1 MLNEEKDYS
10 QAYMPIWRR
19 QIIILLVVLVF
30 AIGGIIAAVL
40 GNKTL
45 FFILFGVA
53 IVTSVISSSILKCP
67 ACGCNICW
75 NTKTRGYGTQPF
87 ALVPFDKRCPRCGA
101 ILRK

>member
-1 MLNEEKDYS
+1 MINEEKDYS
-10 QAYMPIWRR
+10 QIYMPIWRR

-30 AIGGIIAAVL
+30 AISGIIAAAL

-53 IVTSVISSSILKCP
+53 IVTGGISSFILKCP
-67 ACGCNICW
+67 ACGCNIW
-75 NTKTRGYGTQPF
+75 LNTRARVPPF
-87 ALVPFDKRCPRCGA
+87 GPFPFGKRCPRCGA